1 MCMVEVEMI
10 LPPCFLTEE
19 EMKKAPSE
27 DLWCE
32 IADSMFFSNTT
43 EYVEQLNAE
52 LKRRD
57 SISS

>member
-1 MCMVEVEMI
+1 MFMVVVEMI
-10 LPPCFLTEE
+10 LPPAFLTKEQLQE
-19 EMKKAPSE
+19 APSE

-32 IADSMFFSNTT
+32 IAECMFYPNTSHYLQDI
-43 EYVEQLNAE
+43 ENE